1 MVETYGIPR
10 VVDAAGTSFGRLQI
24 DRTPQP
30 FVRPLTCGGRT
41 CSASA
46 VAVVGYLRLQTWVEP
61 MYRLG
66 PGAEHSAGCPFNVE
80 ARVGDLVKEPDAVLF
95 CNTSFLLSG
104 LKYFASDCAQV
115 VVPASELTIELTGNS
130 VKLNAATAATS
141 IVPVTGA
148 LDAGAPSGSTTIKW
162 YRGKG
167 TANEKSSTF
176 SLVVPPPGC

>member
-1 MVETYGIPR
+1 SFAITRDLVTQMAVPMTI
-10 VVDAAGTSFGRLQI
+10 AATG
-24 DRTPQP
+24 
-30 FVRPLTCGGRT
+30 TCG
-41 CSASA
+41 
-46 VAVVGYLRLQTWVEP
+46 
-61 MYRLG
+61 
-66 PGAEHSAGCPFNVE
+66 AGN
-80 ARVGDLVKEPDAVLF
+80 VGDLVKEPDAVLF